1 MSVPNVNL
9 FLNYVESLVGQ
20 DKEYI
25 ENNCEQRAF
34 YSCKNDFDYVGYV
47 NKGSKEQLD
56 YISYSGDNEKSLG
69 IFNQNGL
76 LNEKDISELRNR
88 LRTTRSVIWHG
99 VISFTEEFGN
109 KYCDTYEKAYNL
121 MKTEMPRF
129 FKNAGLNPKNII
141 WYAGLHTNTDNKHI
155 HFSFFE
161 KEPLR
166 KFRDKEGVQYSK
178 GHIAIG
184 VIRQFKKSIE
194 LKLLNLS
201 SEIVLNRTSITNE
214 FKKLERTI
222 FVKKIKELIE
232 ILPLTG
238 RMSYDSKE
246 IEKFKK
252 KIDNVVNAMIM
263 TNASLRQ
270 KLNDFDY
277 LVSKKDEE
285 IRNINKRMK
294 QDENKNLLKEKY
306 KLDLYRRLGNIV
318 LGVVKDI
325 RKDQRK
331 FDYNTRKRTTQKRLE
346 KAKRR
351 ALFKNCER
359 LNYLSTQEVINAF
372 QEFLHK
378 LDEAN
383 YKRLQE
389 EGVISESL

>member
-69 IFNQNGL
+69 IFNQDGL

-161 KEPLR
+161 NEPLR

>member
-9 FLNYVESLVGQ
+9 FLNYIESLVGQ

-201 SEIVLNRTSITNE
+201 NDIVLNRTSITNE

-325 RKDQRK
+325 RKEQRK

>member
-9 FLNYVESLVGQ
+9 FLNYIESLVGQ

>member
-9 FLNYVESLVGQ
+9 FLNYIESLVGQ

-325 RKDQRK
+325 RKEQRK

>member
-9 FLNYVESLVGQ
+9 FLNYIESLVGQ

-69 IFNQNGL
+69 IFNQNAL

-222 FVKKIKELIE
+222 FVKKISRIVA
-232 ILPLTG
+232 
-238 RMSYDSKE
+238 MS
-246 IEKFKK
+246 F
-252 KIDNVVNAMIM
+252 
-263 TNASLRQ
+263 
-270 KLNDFDY
+270 
-277 LVSKKDEE
+277 
-285 IRNINKRMK
+285 
-294 QDENKNLLKEKY
+294 
-306 KLDLYRRLGNIV
+306 
-318 LGVVKDI
+318 
-325 RKDQRK
+325 
-331 FDYNTRKRTTQKRLE
+331 
-346 KAKRR
+346 
-351 ALFKNCER
+351 CEPR
-359 LNYLSTQEVINAF
+359 S
-372 QEFLHK
+372 
-378 LDEAN
+378 
-383 YKRLQE
+383 
-389 EGVISESL
+389 

>member
-69 IFNQNGL
+69 IFNQDGL

-99 VISFTEEFGN
+99 VISFTEEFGS

-161 KEPLR
+161 NEPLR

-252 KIDNVVNAMIM
+252 KIDNIVNAMIM

>member
-69 IFNQNGL
+69 IFNQDGL

-109 KYCDTYEKAYNL
+109 KYCDTYEKAYIL

-161 KEPLR
+161 NEPLR

-201 SEIVLNRTSITNE
+201 SEIILNRTSITNE

-222 FVKKIKELIE
+222 FVKRIKELIE

-263 TNASLRQ
+263 TNAPLRQ

-277 LVSKKDEE
+277 LVSKKYEE

-318 LGVVKDI
+318 LSVVKDI
-325 RKDQRK
+325 RKEQRK

>member
-9 FLNYVESLVGQ
+9 FLNYIESLVGQ

-69 IFNQNGL
+69 IFNQDGL

-161 KEPLR
+161 NEPLR

>member
-25 ENNCEQRAF
+25 ENNFEQRAF

-121 MKTEMPRF
+121 MKTELPRF
-129 FKNAGLNPKNII
+129 LKNAGLNPKNVI

-161 KEPLR
+161 NEPLR

-214 FKKLERTI
+214 FKKLERTV
-222 FVKKIKELIE
+222 FVKRIKELVD

-238 RMSYDSKE
+238 RMSYDSRE
-246 IEKFKK
+246 IEKYRK

-270 KLNDFDY
+270 KLNDFDV
-277 LVSKKDEE
+277 LVSKKDDE

-325 RKDQRK
+325 RKEQRK
-331 FDYNTRKRTTQKRLE
+331 FNYDTKKRLVQKRLD

-372 QEFLHK
+372 EEFLHK

-383 YKRLQE
+383 YKRLKE
-389 EGVISESL
+389 EGVLSESL

>member
-9 FLNYVESLVGQ
+9 FLNYIESLVGQ

-69 IFNQNGL
+69 IFNQYGL

>member
-9 FLNYVESLVGQ
+9 FLNYIESLVGQ

-69 IFNQNGL
+69 IFNQDGL

-161 KEPLR
+161 NEPLR

-222 FVKKIKELIE
+222 FVKRIKELIE

-252 KIDNVVNAMIM
+252 KIDNVVNSMIM

>member
-9 FLNYVESLVGQ
+9 FLNYIESLVGQ

-69 IFNQNGL
+69 IFNQDGL
-76 LNEKDISELRNR
+76 LNKKDISELRNR

-325 RKDQRK
+325 RKEQRK

>member
-9 FLNYVESLVGQ
+9 FLNYIESLVGQ

-270 KLNDFDY
+270 KLYDFDY

-325 RKDQRK
+325 RKEQRK